1 MAEEEKRKLDKT
13 HSEPESEG
21 KGSEKQ
27 SAHAA
32 PKSEEAA
39 ATTKPDAPDVSKK
52 SEESSGT
59 KTSEDAAVTTKSVE
73 PDVPTKT
80 EGKISEKAESGP
92 LSESKI
98 DTGPIEAVIVD
109 SEVSKPSEARPADAA
124 DPPFEKP
131 NIELPPHPPPA
142 AEVTVEVEE
151 GTIVEVVRREHM
163 LTQTAPPYT
172 MPRPHRRHTDF
183 PAKSD
188 EEAPEPAYEDEARKD
203 VITSVQNM
211 LKPHEGFL
219 TRSQLVQASREL
231 RRVTPYNFE
240 AWRLHADVLLNAL
253 KQLETRQIQPDENF
267 RILTIPLREG
277 EIRDAAEAALRQCAH
292 YAESEE
298 KRISLIDEAN
308 SVRRKTWF

>member
-1 MAEEEKRKLDKT
+1 MAEEEKRKQDEADG
-13 HSEPESEG
+13 EPKAE
-21 KGSEKQ
+21 EKRAEDQ
-27 SAHAA
+27 SAQTPAEEGEAA
-32 PKSEEAA
+32 PAPVTDTKSEA
-39 ATTKPDAPDVSKK
+39 
-52 SEESSGT
+52 
-59 KTSEDAAVTTKSVE
+59 
-73 PDVPTKT
+73 
-80 EGKISEKAESGP
+80 GP
-92 LSESKI
+92 LEAMIVETDVLEPKE
-98 DTGPIEAVIVD
+98 TGPAEA
-109 SEVSKPSEARPADAA
+109 EGPA
-124 DPPFEKP
+124 FEKP
-131 NIELPPHPPPA
+131 KIELPPHPPPA

-151 GTIVEVVRREHM
+151 GTVVEVVRREHM

-183 PAKSD
+183 AAKSD

-240 AWRLHADVLLNAL
+240 AWRLHADVLINAL

-277 EIRDAAEAALRQCAH
+277 DIRDAAEAALRQCAH

-298 KRISLIDEAN
+298 KRILLIDEAN
-308 SVRRKTWF
+308 SIRRKTWF